1 MDNVKFFNRLLRS
14 VRRKSAN
21 TGARVH
27 DPQTEKELSDHLGEN
42 LEWLQKIY
50 ADCSDVIFHDFF
62 IGDRT
67 RAVLIYIDGLSHME
81 EIDQHVL
88 APLQHDFPREH
99 TLPNIRQKIA
109 VTSIKPVKT
118 VADVIG
124 ERIVGRFPG
133 KIIGGAYWL
142 FYLYLNGIIVR
153 EYGEFVVGAL
163 FSNTPLIVVSGSMVL
178 VCAIAVRGGVEIVG
192 RFSDLF
198 LPAFFILF
206 LLIIVPIIPDLRVAH
221 MLPVMGEGI
230 MPSIAGSLVLQ
241 IWFSELLTA
250 SFLLPFVSDQKKAAK
265 SISYTLLAVIL
276 TLVVSNLA
284 TLLLLGDLTGSYT
297 YPFLILA
304 RYINLAEF
312 FTHLEALFMAIWVLG
327 AFVKI
332 CVFYYVT
339 VLGAAQWMNLSDY
352 RPIVFPLG
360 LLLTLFSI
368 WVAPNYQKLTHAI
381 STSVIFATLTMFVI
395 VPGLLLC
402 TAWVKK
408 NGCMYEAIRQALF
421 GGCFCWSLCS
431 TSQAVPLACRQA
443 TALRYCPYKR

>member
-1 MDNVKFFNRLLRS
+1 MLLAS
-14 VRRKSAN
+14 ALSAGSPEKSSGAL
-21 TGARVH
+21 TG
-27 DPQTEKELSDHLGEN
+27 
-42 LEWLQKIY
+42 
-50 ADCSDVIFHDFF
+50 FF
-62 IGDRT
+62 I
-67 RAVLIYIDGLSHME
+67 YISMC
-81 EIDQHVL
+81 
-88 APLQHDFPREH
+88 
-99 TLPNIRQKIA
+99 
-109 VTSIKPVKT
+109 
-118 VADVIG
+118 
-124 ERIVGRFPG
+124 
-133 KIIGGAYWL
+133 
-142 FYLYLNGIIVR
+142 GIIVR

-178 VCAIAVRGGVEIVG
+178 VYAIAVRGGVEIVG
-192 RFSDLF
+192 RFADLF

-332 CVFYYVT
+332 CVFYYVKRLQLRGSSCWSPKEWRT
-339 VLGAAQWMNLSDY
+339 SPKDCFWCEVQRLHEGSRLGIAQLS
-352 RPIVFPLG
+352 PLG
-360 LLLTLFSI
+360 GNHFSGHPDGQLLADLGF
-368 WVAPNYQKLTHAI
+368 QGGKMLTHRRLRHEA
-381 STSVIFATLTMFVI
+381 
-395 VPGLLLC
+395 GL
-402 TAWVKK
+402 
-408 NGCMYEAIRQALF
+408 
-421 GGCFCWSLCS
+421 GGLGYRVV
-431 TSQAVPLACRQA
+431 AVME
-443 TALRYCPYKR
+443 TKLRYHSKSIT